1 MKATGVRNSK
11 GMARLRVNE
20 TDDPQRVLKPL
31 RYVVLEPL
39 RYVGMPFNVQG
50 IKQAC
55 CNQVTNGFEEAG

>member
-1 MKATGVRNSK
+1 
-11 GMARLRVNE
+11 MARLRVNE
-20 TDDPQRVLKPL
+20 TDDPQRVSKPL

-39 RYVGMPFNVQG
+39 RYVGIPFNVQG